1 MILFYR
7 TIVIV
12 MRAAVLFTC
21 LLAGAACVYPEA
33 SSVKEASRTTSY
45 GGTQP
50 SGSEN
55 PVFTQAQV
63 EGWLKVWQRR
73 LALTDWKIEAKIVRQ
88 WQLPRGTI
96 ANIHWSLPRKSAT
109 IKILDSA
116 DSTLPRSE
124 IVRDTELSVVHELV
138 HLSMAKL
145 PLDSQ
150 NTELEEEAVKK
161 ISTALVALSDAESRQ
176 R

>member
-1 MILFYR
+1 
-7 TIVIV
+7 

-33 SSVKEASRTTSY
+33 SWVKDASRTTQY
-45 GGTQP
+45 GGAQS
-50 SGSEN
+50 SGFEH

-63 EGWLKVWQRR
+63 EGWVRVWQKR
-73 LALTDWKIEAKIVRQ
+73 LALNDWKIEAKIVRQ

-96 ANIHWSLPRKSAT
+96 ANIHWSLPRKTAT
-109 IKILDSA
+109 IKVLDSA

-124 IVRDTELSVVHELV
+124 ITRDTELSVVHELV

-161 ISTALVALSDAESRQ
+161 ISTALVALAAAEANSKN
-176 R
+176 